1 MKRIWTMILAL
12 VLIACVAI
20 TMTGCREAS
29 RVSYNLSKEAD
40 IFNVVRRLTVFDTRT
55 DTIML
60 QMTGTFSIATD
71 DNDGQLE
78 VTCELPDHTYAKH
91 FVYLSRDTTYI
102 VEDLSGTDVSKYSY
116 ELNFLPEMIPGV
128 KITSND

>member
-1 MKRIWTMILAL
+1 MMKRIISLILLSVL
-12 VLIACVAI
+12 VITLAAC
-20 TMTGCREAS
+20 GNEAR
-29 RVSYNLSKEAD
+29 RVSYNLSIEAD
-40 IFNVVRRLTVFDTRT
+40 NFNVVRRLTVFDTRT
-55 DTIML
+55 DTVMF
-60 QMTGTFSIATD
+60 QMTGTFSISTD
-71 DNDGQLE
+71 KHDGQLE

-128 KITSND
+128 KITSKD